1 MHIKAIIIAS
11 ALAVTSGCVS
21 DQATVDELVRYE
33 GLSLDQFVI
42 ANGAP
47 NNSYKLADGNTIY
60 YWSSSKSV
68 YSPGYAT
75 TNVVGNQAY
84 TQYVDGGDIHTECNL
99 DLLTDP
105 QRVIRKVTMRKN
117 TIGYWTSSACHE
129 YVRMPDDI

>member
-1 MHIKAIIIAS
+1 MRIKGVITAVAMGV
-11 ALAVTSGCVS
+11 LAGCVS

-33 GLSLDQFVI
+33 GISLDQFVI

-47 NNSYKLADGNTIY
+47 SNSYKLADGNTIY

-68 YSPGYAT
+68 YMPGSAT
-75 TNVVGNQAY
+75 TTFSGNQAY
-84 TQYVDGGDIHTECNL
+84 TQQISGGDVNTVCQL

-105 QRVIRKVTMRKN
+105 QGVIRKVTMRKN

-129 YVRMPDDI
+129 YVRMPNEI

>member
-1 MHIKAIIIAS
+1 MRIKGVITAAVMS
-11 ALAVTSGCVS
+11 MLAACVS

-47 NNSYKLADGNTIY
+47 SNSYKLADGNTIY

-68 YSPGYAT
+68 YMPGSAT
-75 TNVVGNQAY
+75 TTFSGNQAY
-84 TQYVDGGDIHTECNL
+84 TQQISGGDVNTVCQL

-105 QRVIRKVTMRKN
+105 QGVIRKVTMRKN

-129 YVRMPDDI
+129 YVRMPNEI

>member
-1 MHIKAIIIAS
+1 MHIKAVITTA
-11 ALAVTSGCVS
+11 ALAVLSGCVS

-47 NNSYKLADGNTIY
+47 SNSYKLADGNTIY

-84 TQYVDGGDIHTECNL
+84 TQYVGGGDIHTECKL
-99 DLLTDP
+99 DLLTDSSGK
-105 QRVIRKVTMRKN
+105 ILKVTMRKN

-129 YVRMPDDI
+129 YVKMPGET